1 MVYISCWYRLS
12 PNFERKLK
20 RRKLHCYMRNRA
32 KIYRGK
38 QYGWGGFSVAVFLCV
53 NVILWISYACFSFR
67 NPFFGNSYLRP
78 GPCLR
83 AVSFLWLFWKLR
95 VEDASLNIY
104 LLLWIEKRRFRKIYL
119 DIFVFLK
126 NQLINEVFSSYQ
138 FGFFFFLIAGITAS
152 LWYFLGQVDNWE
164 IFPTLYFGVS
174 RWEFLFSFN
183 SIDLKPIF
191 F

>member
-20 RRKLHCYMRNRA
+20 RRKLHCYMRNRG

-38 QYGWGGFSVAVFLCV
+38 QYGCGGFSVAVFLRV
-53 NVILWISYACFSFR
+53 NVTLWISDACFSFC
-67 NPFFGNSYLRP
+67 NPFFGNSYLCP

-83 AVSFLWLFWKLR
+83 AVSFLNYFVKVR
-95 VEDASLNIY
+95 VKDASLNIY
-104 LLLWIEKRRFRKIYL
+104 LLLWIEKRCFRKILCL

-138 FGFFFFLIAGITAS
+138 FGYFFFLNCWS
-152 LWYFLGQVDNWE
+152 Y
-164 IFPTLYFGVS
+164 
-174 RWEFLFSFN
+174 
-183 SIDLKPIF
+183 
-191 F
+191 